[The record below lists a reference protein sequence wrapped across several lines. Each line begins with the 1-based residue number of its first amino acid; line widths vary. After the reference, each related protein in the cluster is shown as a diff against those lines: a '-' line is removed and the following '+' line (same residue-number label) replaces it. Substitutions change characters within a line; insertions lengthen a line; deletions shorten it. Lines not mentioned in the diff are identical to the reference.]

1 MLPYRKLRR
10 WMMRASVVG
19 SLLAMA
25 VAVWLAPAR
34 ANVAPPETAAGAAPA
49 PQDATQVRMT
59 EERIVLTL
67 NDAGTEAQVSGTYI
81 LFNPGTE
88 AETLM
93 VRFPLS
99 YLTDEGMAPQP
110 CPEIADLQVRV
121 NGEAIAW
128 QRTEGPPTSYC
139 HEQAA
144 PWAAFSV
151 TFPAAQEVTIQVTYT
166 QTAWGATPYRVLT
179 YIVETGA
186 GWADTIGRGEIIV
199 RLPYAASE
207 ANVLVRDDVGFGHT
221 TPGVTLQG
229 NEARWAFEQL
239 EPGPGDN
246 FQLVYME
253 PAAWQRIEAARQR
266 TRSHAQDPQ
275 AWLELSRAL
284 RAALLVG
291 PGLMMRS
298 GPGAEALWQEAV
310 DGLHYAA
317 QLAPQNADVHFALG
331 EWLIAWA
338 TQAERE
344 GTPEAHT
351 AMRQGVEALAQALT
365 LNPQHQEARAF
376 LENYGPMPFFQGWI
390 AVENGTYRFVG
401 LTATPPA
408 PPTAT
413 PGPVQVPG
421 ASPTAQPSGG
431 LGGALGGT
439 PTAGLRAAATA
450 QMRPTDQVSEAEA
463 AGSGG
468 RIVRLALLMGAALL
482 ALMALAA
489 VAGLALWRRRGG

>member
-1 MLPYRKLRR
+1 MLPQLTFWQR
-10 WMMRASVVG
+10 MVQASVVG
-19 SLLAMA
+19 LLLALVAA
-25 VAVWLAPAR
+25 VAPSPAR

-49 PQDATQVRMT
+49 PQGATQVRMT
-59 EERIVLTL
+59 EERITLTL
-67 NDAGTEAQVSGTYI
+67 NDAGTEAEVTGTYI

-110 CPEIADLQVRV
+110 CPEIANLQVRV
-121 NGEAIAW
+121 NGESISW

-151 TFPAAQEVTIQVTYT
+151 TFPATQEVTIQVSYT

-207 ANVLVRDDVGFGHT
+207 ANVLVRDAVGFGHT

-229 NEARWAFEQL
+229 NEVRWAFQQL

-266 TRSHAQDPQ
+266 TRDHAQDPQ

-310 DGLHYAA
+310 EGLNYAA

-338 TQAERE
+338 TQAEHE
-344 GTPEAHT
+344 GTPEAHA
-351 AMRQGVEALAQALT
+351 AMRRGVEALAQALT
-365 LNPQHQEARAF
+365 LNPQHRDTRAF
-376 LENYGPMPFFQGWI
+376 LENYGQMPFFQGWLV
-390 AVENGTYRFVG
+390 VENGTYRFVG

-413 PGPVQVPG
+413 PGPVQQPG

-431 LGGALGGT
+431 LGGGLGGT
-439 PTAGLRAAATA
+439 PTAGLAPSAGA
-450 QMRPTDQVSEAEA
+450 QPRPTDHAPA
-463 AGSGG
+463 PAPTDARGPML
-468 RIVRLALLMGAALL
+468 RLALLAMAALL
-482 ALMALAA
+482 VLMALAA